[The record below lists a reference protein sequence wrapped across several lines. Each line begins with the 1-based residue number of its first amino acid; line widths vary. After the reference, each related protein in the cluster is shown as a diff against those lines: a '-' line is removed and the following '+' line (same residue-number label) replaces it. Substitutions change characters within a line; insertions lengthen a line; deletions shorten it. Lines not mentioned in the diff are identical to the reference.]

1 MMGAEEFRLDYCD
14 RMNEDCNNIED
25 VINSI
30 VRKLLESIWMSID
43 YIINDVKSGK
53 FSNEEIANKLKELQE
68 EL

>member
-1 MMGAEEFRLDYCD
+1 MNAEEFRLDYCD
-14 RMNEDCNNIED
+14 SMKEDCTIIED

-30 VRKLLESIWMSID
+30 VRKSLESIWKSID
-43 YIINDVKSGK
+43 YIIDDVKSGK